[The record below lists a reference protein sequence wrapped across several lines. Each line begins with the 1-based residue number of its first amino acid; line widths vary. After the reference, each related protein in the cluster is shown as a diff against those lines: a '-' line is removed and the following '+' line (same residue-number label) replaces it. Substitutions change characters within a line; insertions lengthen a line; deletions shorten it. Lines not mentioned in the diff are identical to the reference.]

1 MSLLR
6 ILSMMLSIRVDT
18 ETYRYRKKPPRSGV
32 SEAPNHLS
40 PIITSS
46 VLFGTS
52 RNSRMN
58 SGTLRTEMA
67 LPGRGHSPLRNQ
79 EQLQEDDEDEERS
92 HFTCET
98 EIDDQV
104 LRLRYSGF
112 TPTPEQ
118 IASFSAFDLY
128 FDSEFSNSSPSRI
141 ISNRFECLF
150 YDGIVHCFRCGTT
163 WEEMLMKLVRGV
175 PQKWCRRAPGIALE
189 LAQLLI
195 PELEVKFLWW
205 AAGEGL
211 LPGVA
216 SDTQRG
222 FDAPRGVSGEDS
234 GALPDQKRE

>member
-1 MSLLR
+1 LETFRFLISTNGINLLH
-6 ILSMMLSIRVDT
+6 
-18 ETYRYRKKPPRSGV
+18 ESGV
-32 SEAPNHLS
+32 DECGASPHRLTTFVFNEA
-40 PIITSS
+40 
-46 VLFGTS
+46 GTVH
-52 RNSRMN
+52 M
-58 SGTLRTEMA
+58 EMA

-92 HFTCET
+92 HFACET

-104 LRLRYSGF
+104 LRLRSSGL

-175 PQKWCRRAPGIALE
+175 
-189 LAQLLI
+189 
-195 PELEVKFLWW
+195 
-205 AAGEGL
+205 
-211 LPGVA
+211 
-216 SDTQRG
+216 TQ
-222 FDAPRGVSGEDS
+222 S
-234 GALPDQKRE
+234 GAAALLGLRLSWRNC